1 MLTVLFCVC
10 LCSLSIPNTLEPM
23 LMSNVL
29 KKRKLKMKK
38 HKHKKRRK
46 LTRALRKALKK

>member
-1 MLTVLFCVC
+1 
-10 LCSLSIPNTLEPM
+10 M